1 MTEKDPIIEALSRFS
16 TPELSDGAGSTGKGI
31 MDYHICRQVT
41 GKNAVGR
48 AFTVKV
54 PFEVSGII
62 PDAILAAQPGDILV
76 IAGQNGCDRSYWG
89 DHRSVCAAMKGIA
102 GIIID
107 GAYRDKEG
115 CEDAGVPVFARNVVC
130 LSAGKAAEG
139 ELNVPVECGGVLV
152 EPGDYI
158 AADVNGII
166 VMKPSE
172 VEDIIRGAEA
182 KIEAESKTLAY
193 MKETGTIQ
201 PRILKHLK

>member
-89 DHRSVCAAMKGIA
+89 DHRSVCAAMKGMPALSLTAPI
-102 GIIID
+102 GIRK
-107 GAYRDKEG
+107 GA
-115 CEDAGVPVFARNVVC
+115 
-130 LSAGKAAEG
+130 
-139 ELNVPVECGGVLV
+139 
-152 EPGDYI
+152 
-158 AADVNGII
+158 
-166 VMKPSE
+166 
-172 VEDIIRGAEA
+172 
-182 KIEAESKTLAY
+182 KTPAFRLC
-193 MKETGTIQ
+193 
-201 PRILKHLK
+201 P